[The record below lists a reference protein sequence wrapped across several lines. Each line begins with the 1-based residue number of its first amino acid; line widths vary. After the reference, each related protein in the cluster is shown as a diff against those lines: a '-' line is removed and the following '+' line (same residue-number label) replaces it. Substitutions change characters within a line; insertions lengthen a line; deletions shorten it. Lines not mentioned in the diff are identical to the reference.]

1 MFHVKRSP
9 LFVEQFYK
17 SFSEQE
23 NFRKILSSVNNRDR
37 PITISGLSGSA
48 VSLFSYTLRKQINQ
62 TFLIILKDR
71 SEAEEIRDDLDFFLG
86 DSYVSF
92 LPGSEIDK
100 SIFADFDSI
109 STYFYNDTI
118 EKILNQSN
126 PIVVATKDG
135 LLTNL
140 HSPDFV
146 RSHLISLKINQQFER
161 DYLIKLL
168 TDFGYEKVFTVEY
181 PMEFSVK
188 GSMVDFYPTN
198 STLPFRIEFFG
209 DTIESVRSFSPEDQ
223 ISKQKLN
230 SVTIIPPVS
239 SKSEK
244 KNSNIF
250 SYLALNSIIISAHS
264 EEIDSSITK
273 KLENYKQIRINDYF
287 KSEYNF
293 NTNYPTFPD
302 GKLQTFKQYLS
313 KIPEI
318 ALNPKTYIIAS
329 TKDQC
334 KRLETL
340 LQDSSIIIQEGILS
354 RSVEFPDI
362 GFYAYSDH
370 DIFVRRR
377 KTNTFKKLPKDL
389 PLQKVD
395 TKDISPGD
403 LMVHI
408 NYGIGEYQGLQKVN
422 AFGSTKECIILKYR
436 DGDRVFI
443 PLERLKDIQ
452 KYKSTDGFSPQLTKL
467 GTGEWEKTKLR
478 TRKSLERISEE
489 IIELYA
495 LRMNTQ
501 GFAFEPDT
509 DLQLEMESE
518 FIYDETPDQ
527 QTTTEEIKRD
537 MEKPQPMDRL
547 LCGDVGFGKTEVA
560 IRATFKAVSNSKQ
573 VAVMVPTTI
582 LADQHYRTFKERLRN
597 FPINIAL
604 LSRFTSRKAN
614 QKILKGIAEGSIDI
628 LIGTHKLLS
637 DNVRFRDL
645 GLLVI
650 DEEHRFGVRQKER
663 IKKLKTN
670 VDSLALTATP
680 IPRTL
685 QLSLIGARD
694 SSIINTPPKSRLPI
708 YTEII
713 PFNTNIIK
721 KAVYREL
728 SRGGQIYFVHN
739 KVKSIPAVTYK
750 LRTLFPNVRI
760 EYVHGQMPEKELE
773 PIMSDFFAQDIDILV
788 TTAIIESGIDIPNVN
803 TIFINKAHTF
813 GLAQLYQLRGRVGRG
828 NRRAYSYLII
838 PQVSRLNQAAKK
850 RLQTIQ
856 RNTSLGSGYSIALR
870 DLEIRGAGNLF
881 GLEQSGNIQAIGY
894 DLYMKIL
901 KDSLEKIKQKKGIT
915 APEKTKMESIE
926 TELIYPH
933 PAYFPETYIPSSSVR
948 IDFYKRMSESESIQD
963 IDNIE
968 IELVDRYGKIPQE
981 GHNLLDI
988 SRIRVLCNH
997 IGFSKLEFSEKSTTF
1012 EFVGNVK
1019 DDSKSNV
1026 FNAVQEVLHSLGA
1039 NYKFIPSNSFKFSIF
1054 HNGDSPLS
1062 ITKQFLFLLNDKFN
1076 L

>member
-1 MFHVKRSP
+1 MKHPP
-9 LFVEQFYK
+9 LFIEQFYK

-23 NFRKILSSVNNRDR
+23 NYRKILSSIKNGDTPV
-37 PITISGLSGSA
+37 TISGLSGSA
-48 VSLFSYTLRKQINQ
+48 ISLFTYTLRKQIDQ
-62 TFLIILKDR
+62 PFLIILKDT
-71 SEAEEIRDDLDFFLG
+71 SEAEGIRDDLDFFLG

-109 STYFYNDTI
+109 STYFYNDTV
-118 EKILNQSN
+118 EKILNHSN
-126 PIVVATKDG
+126 PIVVATTDG
-135 LLTNL
+135 LSVNL
-140 HSPDFV
+140 YSPDFV
-146 RSHLISLKINQQFER
+146 RSRLISLKIRQQFDR
-161 DYLIKLL
+161 DHLIKLL
-168 TDFGYEKVFTVEY
+168 TDFGYERVFTVEY
-181 PMEFSVK
+181 PMELSVK
-188 GSMVDFYPTN
+188 GSIVDFYPTN
-198 STLPFRIEFFG
+198 SALPLRVEFFG
-209 DTIESVRSFSPEDQ
+209 NTIESIRSFSPEDQ
-223 ISKQKLN
+223 ISKQKLD
-230 SVTIIPPVS
+230 SVTITPPVS
-239 SKSEK
+239 SKSEE
-244 KNSNIF
+244 KNSDIF
-250 SYLALNSIIISAHS
+250 SYLSPNSVIISANL
-264 EEIDSSITK
+264 EEIDPSIIK
-273 KLENYKQIRINDYF
+273 RSENYRQIRINDYF

-302 GKLQTFKQYLS
+302 AKLQIFKQHLS
-313 KIPEI
+313 KILYKGSNSKI
-318 ALNPKTYIIAS
+318 YIIANN
-329 TKDQC
+329 KDQC

-340 LQDSSIIIQEGILS
+340 LKDSSVIIQEGILS

-362 GFYAYSDH
+362 GFYAFSDH
-370 DIFVRRR
+370 DIFARTR
-377 KTNTFKKLPKDL
+377 KTNTFKKLPADL

-395 TKDISPGD
+395 TKDLSPGD

-408 NYGIGEYQGLQKVN
+408 NYGIGEYQGLQNVD
-422 AFGSTKECIILKYR
+422 AFGSVKECIVLKYR
-436 DGDRVFI
+436 DGDKVFVPI
-443 PLERLKDIQ
+443 DRLKDIQ
-452 KYKSTDGFSPQLTKL
+452 KYKSTDGFTPQLTKL
-467 GTGEWEKTKLR
+467 GTGEWEKIKLR
-478 TRKSLERISEE
+478 TKKSLEKITEE

-495 LRMNTQ
+495 LRASSQ

-527 QTTTEEIKRD
+527 LTATKEIKMD
-537 MEKPQPMDRL
+537 MEKPIPMDRL

-560 IRATFKAVSNSKQ
+560 IRAAFKAVSNSKQ
-573 VAVMVPTTI
+573 VAVVVPTTI
-582 LADQHYRTFKERLRN
+582 LADQHYHTFKERLRN

-604 LSRFTSRKAN
+604 LSRFTNRGTQ
-614 QKILKGIAEGSIDI
+614 QKILKGLLESSVDI
-628 LIGTHKLLS
+628 LIGTHKMLS
-637 DNVRFRDL
+637 DNVHFKDL

-670 VDSLALTATP
+670 VDSLSMSATP

-694 SSIINTPPKSRLPI
+694 HSIINTPPKSRLPI

-728 SRGGQIYFVHN
+728 SRSGQVYFVHN
-739 KVKSIPAVTYK
+739 EVKSIPTMTHK
-750 LRTLFPNVRI
+750 LRTLFPDVRI
-760 EYVHGQMPEKELE
+760 EYVHGQMSEKEIE
-773 PIMSDFFAQDIDILV
+773 PIMSDFFAQGIDILV

-828 NRRAYSYLII
+828 NRRAYCYLII
-838 PQVSRLNQAAKK
+838 PQISRLNQAAKR

-881 GLEQSGNIQAIGY
+881 GIEQSGNIQAIGY

-901 KDSLEKIKQKKGIT
+901 KDSIEKIKQKKGIT
-915 APEKTKMESIE
+915 APEETKIESIE
-926 TELIYPH
+926 TELIYPYS
-933 PAYFPETYIPSSSVR
+933 AYFPENYISSSSVR
-948 IDFYKRMSESESIQD
+948 IDFYKRISECKSIQD

-968 IELVDRYGKIPQE
+968 LELLDRYGKIPAE

-988 SRIRVLCNH
+988 SRIRVLCNF
-997 IGFSKLEFSEKSTTF
+997 IGVSRLEFSKRSTTF
-1012 EFVGNVK
+1012 EFVKNIKTERQSEIV
-1019 DDSKSNV
+1019 NT
-1026 FNAVQEVLHSLGA
+1026 VQEALHSLGIS
-1039 NYKFIPSNSFKFSIF
+1039 YKFIPSNSFKFSIF
-1054 HNGDSPLS
+1054 HNGNPPLS